1 MGHIRKANKVDINRV
16 MDIWLQ
22 ANLEAHNFVD
32 PNYWKDNFAVVKQEI
47 QSADVFVVEVKNE
60 IVGFAGLKEDYLAGI
75 FFDQKVR
82 HQGLGTELLNYLKHR
97 YPQLILD
104 VYQKNLAAINF
115 YRKNGFKIIQ
125 EKEYQNQNLNEYQ
138 MMWKSGEK

>member
-1 MGHIRKANKVDINRV
+1 MVKIRKANEANINRV
-16 MDIWLQ
+16 MDIWLR

-32 PNYWKDNFAVVKQEI
+32 PNYWKDNFAMVKQEI
-47 QSADVFVVEVKNE
+47 QSADVFVVEIKNE

-82 HQGLGTELLNYLKHR
+82 HQGLGTELLNYLKQR
-97 YPQLILD
+97 YSQLILD
-104 VYQKNLAAINF
+104 VYQKNLAAVNF
-115 YRKNGFKIIQ
+115 YQKNGFKIIQ

-138 MMWKSGEK
+138 MMWKSGKK

>member
-1 MGHIRKANKVDINRV
+1 MVKIRKANEANINRV
-16 MDIWLQ
+16 MDIWLR

>member
-1 MGHIRKANKVDINRV
+1 MGNIRKANIEDINRV

-32 PNYWKDNFAVVKQEI
+32 PSYWKDNFAVVKQEI

-82 HQGLGTELLNYLKHR
+82 HQGLGTELLNYLKQR

>member
-1 MGHIRKANKVDINRV
+1 MGNIRKANKEDINRV
-16 MDIWLQ
+16 MNIWLQ

-32 PNYWKDNFAVVKQEI
+32 PSYWKDNFAVVKQEI

-82 HQGLGTELLNYLKHR
+82 HQGLGTELLNYLKQR

>member
-1 MGHIRKANKVDINRV
+1 MVNIRKANIEDINRV

-32 PNYWKDNFAVVKQEI
+32 PSYWKDNFTLVKQEI

-75 FFDQKVR
+75 FFIQKVR
-82 HQGLGTELLNYLKHR
+82 HQGLGTELLNYLKNR

-104 VYQKNLAAINF
+104 VYQKNRAAVNF
-115 YRKNGFKIIQ
+115 YQKNGFKTIQ

>member
-1 MGHIRKANKVDINRV
+1 MRNIRKANKEDINRV
-16 MDIWLQ
+16 MNIWLQ

-47 QSADVFVVEVKNE
+47 QSADIFVVEVKNE

>member
-1 MGHIRKANKVDINRV
+1 MVKIRKANEANINRV
-16 MDIWLQ
+16 MDIWLR

-32 PNYWKDNFAVVKQEI
+32 PNYWKNNFAMVKQEI
-47 QSADVFVVEVKNE
+47 QSADVFVVEIKNE

-82 HQGLGTELLNYLKHR
+82 HQGLGTELLNYLKQR

>member
-1 MGHIRKANKVDINRV
+1 MVKIRKANEANINRV
-16 MDIWLQ
+16 MDIWLR

-32 PNYWKDNFAVVKQEI
+32 PNYWKNNFAMVKQEI
-47 QSADVFVVEVKNE
+47 QSADVFVVEIKNE

-82 HQGLGTELLNYLKHR
+82 HQGLGTELLNYLKQR
-97 YPQLILD
+97 YSQLILD
-104 VYQKNLAAINF
+104 VYQKNLAAVNF
-115 YRKNGFKIIQ
+115 YQKNGFKIIQ

-138 MMWKSGEK
+138 MMWKSGKK

>member
-1 MGHIRKANKVDINRV
+1 MGNIRKANIEDINRV

-47 QSADVFVVEVKNE
+47 QNADVFVVEIKNE

-82 HQGLGTELLNYLKHR
+82 HQGLGTELLNYLKND

-104 VYQKNLAAINF
+104 VYQKNRAAVNF
-115 YRKNGFKIIQ
+115 YQKNGFKIIQ
-125 EKEYQNQNLNEYQ
+125 EKAYKNQNLNEYQ

>member
-1 MGHIRKANKVDINRV
+1 MVKIRKANEANINRV
-16 MDIWLQ
+16 MDIWLR

-32 PNYWKDNFAVVKQEI
+32 PSYWKDNFALVKQEI
-47 QSADVFVVEVKNE
+47 QSADVFVVEEKNK
-60 IVGFAGLKEDYLAGI
+60 IVGFAGLKQDYLAGI

-104 VYQKNLAAINF
+104 VYQKNRSAVNF
-115 YRKNGFKIIQ
+115 YQKNGFKIIQ

>member
-1 MGHIRKANKVDINRV
+1 MVKIRKANEANINRV
-16 MDIWLQ
+16 MDIWLR

-32 PNYWKDNFAVVKQEI
+32 PNYWKNNFAMVKQEI
-47 QSADVFVVEVKNE
+47 QSADVFVVEIKNE

-82 HQGLGTELLNYLKHR
+82 HQGLGTELLNYLKQR
-97 YPQLILD
+97 YSQLILD
-104 VYQKNLAAINF
+104 VYQKNLAAVNF
-115 YRKNGFKIIQ
+115 YQKNGFKIIQ

-138 MMWKSGEK
+138 MLWKSGKK

>member
-1 MGHIRKANKVDINRV
+1 MVKIRKANEANINRV
-16 MDIWLQ
+16 MDIWLR

-32 PNYWKDNFAVVKQEI
+32 PNYWKNNFAMVKQEI
-47 QSADVFVVEVKNE
+47 QSADVFVVEIKNE

-104 VYQKNLAAINF
+104 VYQKNRAAVNF
-115 YRKNGFKIIQ
+115 YQKNGFKIIQ

-138 MMWKSGEK
+138 MMWKSGKK

>member
-1 MGHIRKANKVDINRV
+1 MSNIRKANIEDINRV

-47 QSADVFVVEVKNE
+47 QNADVFVVEIKNE

-82 HQGLGTELLNYLKHR
+82 HQGLGTELLNYLKNR

-104 VYQKNLAAINF
+104 VYQKNRAAVNF
-115 YRKNGFKIIQ
+115 YQKNGFKTIQ

>member
-1 MGHIRKANKVDINRV
+1 MVNIRKANIEDINRV

-32 PNYWKDNFAVVKQEI
+32 PSYWKDNFTLVKQEI
-47 QSADVFVVEVKNE
+47 QSADVFVVEIKNE

-82 HQGLGTELLNYLKHR
+82 HQGLGTELLNYLKNR

-104 VYQKNLAAINF
+104 VYQKNRAAVNF
-115 YRKNGFKIIQ
+115 YQKNGFKIIQ

>member
-1 MGHIRKANKVDINRV
+1 MVKIRKANKTDINRV
-16 MDIWLQ
+16 MDIWLR

-32 PNYWKDNFAVVKQEI
+32 PSYWKDNFAVVKQEI
-47 QSADVFVVEVKNE
+47 QNADVFVVEVKNE

-82 HQGLGTELLNYLKHR
+82 HQGLGTELLNYLKQR
-97 YPQLILD
+97 YSQLILD
-104 VYQKNLAAINF
+104 VYQKNLAAVNF
-115 YRKNGFKIIQ
+115 YQKNGFKIIQ

-138 MMWKSGEK
+138 MMWKSGKK

>member
-1 MGHIRKANKVDINRV
+1 MGNIRKANKVDINRV

-32 PNYWKDNFAVVKQEI
+32 PSYWKDNFAVVKQEI

-82 HQGLGTELLNYLKHR
+82 HQGLGTELLNYLKQR

>member
-1 MGHIRKANKVDINRV
+1 MGNIRKANIEDINRV

-32 PNYWKDNFAVVKQEI
+32 PSYWKYNFALVKQEI

-75 FFDQKVR
+75 FFIQKVR

-104 VYQKNLAAINF
+104 VYQKNRAAVNF
-115 YRKNGFKIIQ
+115 YRKNGFKVIQ
-125 EKEYQNQNLNEYQ
+125 EKEYQNQSLNEYQ

>member
-1 MGHIRKANKVDINRV
+1 MGNIRKANIEDINRV

-32 PNYWKDNFAVVKQEI
+32 PSYWKDNFALVKQEI

-104 VYQKNLAAINF
+104 VYQKNRAAVNF
-115 YRKNGFKIIQ
+115 YQKNGFKIIQ

>member
-1 MGHIRKANKVDINRV
+1 MVNIRKANIEDINRV

-32 PNYWKDNFAVVKQEI
+32 PSYWKDNFALVKQEI
-47 QSADVFVVEVKNE
+47 QSADVFVVEEKNK
-60 IVGFAGLKEDYLAGI
+60 IVGFAGLKQDYLAGI

-82 HQGLGTELLNYLKHR
+82 HQGLGTELLNYLKNR

-104 VYQKNLAAINF
+104 VYQKNRAAVNF
-115 YRKNGFKIIQ
+115 YQKNGFKTIQ

>member
-1 MGHIRKANKVDINRV
+1 MVNIRKANIEDINRV

-32 PNYWKDNFAVVKQEI
+32 PSYWKDNFTLVKQEI
-47 QSADVFVVEVKNE
+47 QSADVFVVEIKNE

-82 HQGLGTELLNYLKHR
+82 HQGLGTELLNYLKNR

-104 VYQKNLAAINF
+104 VYQKNRAAVNF
-115 YRKNGFKIIQ
+115 YQKNGFKTIQ

>member
-1 MGHIRKANKVDINRV
+1 MVKIRKANEANINRV
-16 MDIWLQ
+16 MDIWLR

-32 PNYWKDNFAVVKQEI
+32 PNYWKNNFAMVKQEI
-47 QSADVFVVEVKNE
+47 QSADVFVVEEKNK

-82 HQGLGTELLNYLKHR
+82 HQGLGTELLNYLKQR
-97 YPQLILD
+97 YSQLILD
-104 VYQKNLAAINF
+104 VYQKNLAAVNF
-115 YRKNGFKIIQ
+115 YQKNGFKIIQ

-138 MMWKSGEK
+138 MMWKSGKK

>member
-1 MGHIRKANKVDINRV
+1 MGNIRKANIEDINKV

-32 PNYWKDNFAVVKQEI
+32 PSYWKDNFALVKQEI
-47 QSADVFVVEVKNE
+47 QSADVFVVEEKNK
-60 IVGFAGLKEDYLAGI
+60 IVGFAGLKQDYLAGI

-104 VYQKNLAAINF
+104 VYQKNRAAVNF
-115 YRKNGFKIIQ
+115 YQKNGFKIIQ

>member
-1 MGHIRKANKVDINRV
+1 MGNIRKANKEDINRV
-16 MDIWLQ
+16 MNIWLQ

-47 QSADVFVVEVKNE
+47 QSADIFVVEVKNE

-82 HQGLGTELLNYLKHR
+82 HQGLGTELLNYLKQR

>member
-1 MGHIRKANKVDINRV
+1 MGNIRKANIVDINRV

-32 PNYWKDNFAVVKQEI
+32 PRYWKDNFALVKQEI
-47 QSADVFVVEVKNE
+47 QSADVFVVEEKNK
-60 IVGFAGLKEDYLAGI
+60 IVGFAGLKQDYLAGI

>member
-1 MGHIRKANKVDINRV
+1 MVKIRKANEANINRV
-16 MDIWLQ
+16 MDIWLR

-32 PNYWKDNFAVVKQEI
+32 PNYWKNNFAMVKQEI
-47 QSADVFVVEVKNE
+47 QSADVFVVEIKNE

-82 HQGLGTELLNYLKHR
+82 HQGLGTELLNYLKQR
-97 YPQLILD
+97 YSQLILD
-104 VYQKNLAAINF
+104 VYQKNLAAVNF
-115 YRKNGFKIIQ
+115 YQKNGFKIIQ
-125 EKEYQNQNLNEYQ
+125 EKEYQNQNLNDYQ

>member
-1 MGHIRKANKVDINRV
+1 MGNIRKANKEDINRV
-16 MDIWLQ
+16 MNIWLQ

-32 PNYWKDNFAVVKQEI
+32 PSYWKDNFAVVKQEI
-47 QSADVFVVEVKNE
+47 QSADIFVVEVKNE

-82 HQGLGTELLNYLKHR
+82 HQGLGTELLNYLKQR

>member
-1 MGHIRKANKVDINRV
+1 MGNIRKANKVDINRV

>member
-1 MGHIRKANKVDINRV
+1 MVNIRKANIEDINRV

-32 PNYWKDNFAVVKQEI
+32 PSYWKDNFALVKQEI
-47 QSADVFVVEVKNE
+47 QSADVFVVEEKNK
-60 IVGFAGLKEDYLAGI
+60 IVGFAGLKQDYLAGI

-104 VYQKNLAAINF
+104 VYQKNRAAVNF
-115 YRKNGFKIIQ
+115 YQKNGFKTIQ